1 MAMQTHLLP
10 IQLRSGQQP
19 VTDSGCRHLD
29 GWRLLFVDDVHG
41 VLVLSVPRPHV
52 RAFKVCQ
59 QRAHD
64 V

>member
-1 MAMQTHLLP
+1 
-10 IQLRSGQQP
+10 
-19 VTDSGCRHLD
+19 VN
-29 GWRLLFVDDVHG
+29 DVHG